1 MWYVVVCYK
10 FRCIKEFSKSIMDG
24 KCASRKEKYTFLR
37 RQRIF
42 ICSDL
47 EKYKYT
53 PGDHKSAENIGS
65 PGHYFLLP
73 FIEMCV
79 LTNDF
84 PLVQVR
90 EGLPEG
96 KGLFSKTDIPRYTF
110 LCNYGG
116 TLLSKQEGADYMD
129 RGGDFCYLYE
139 FSFEKNGRSSTFFYN
154 HTGQTISL
162 GKFINHSRRHA
173 NALPRV
179 FFRYDAKPEI
189 MFISLRKIAAGEE
202 IIFDYGRLYKGVN
215 NCVSSCPKCKFLY
228 KNNSTVY

>member
-1 MWYVVVCYK
+1 MLLFVTNSVV
-10 FRCIKEFSKSIMDG
+10 SKSFRNQSWTENVHPG
-24 KCASRKEKYTFLR
+24 KKNTLFLR

-84 PLVQVR
+84 PLVQVH

-129 RGGDFCYLYE
+129 LGGDFCYLYE

-154 HTGQTISL
+154 HTWP
-162 GKFINHSRRHA
+162 NHI
-173 NALPRV
+173 V
-179 FFRYDAKPEI
+179 
-189 MFISLRKIAAGEE
+189 G
-202 IIFDYGRLYKGVN
+202 
-215 NCVSSCPKCKFLY
+215 
-228 KNNSTVY
+228 